1 MNIILFVLFTA
12 GFREGLCFHEVYRKY
27 FYINELKNWTDAQ
40 EYCRQHYSD
49 LATFTSM
56 EEINRLNRPFTDY
69 AWIGLFDD
77 TASWK
82 GIMGNESN
90 SWRWSAT
97 GTTSPGGYQKW
108 ERSEPNNADG
118 QSYCAKMQSG
128 VWGDVNCENKYYFV
142 CFNAAESHPKQYFS
156 VSIALTW
163 KDARSYC
170 RQHYT
175 DLAMIKDET
184 ENTVVA
190 SFYPTGPYWIGL
202 YREGWR
208 WSHGT
213 NSTFTNWLT
222 GQPNNAGA
230 IQYCVQEDNTHKWND
245 WPCHSLQY
253 FLCHKCKSFIIPNN

>member
-1 MNIILFVLFTA
+1 MEKAFTVVSHYIAVHLLRSRCFSEFFCAILHAFLQCMNTHYVLLSDLYFHKTTYPTIHSCTLA

-82 GIMGNESN
+82 GIMDNESN

-142 CFNAAESHPKQYFS
+142 CFNGK
-156 VSIALTW
+156 T
-163 KDARSYC
+163 
-170 RQHYT
+170 T
-175 DLAMIKDET
+175 
-184 ENTVVA
+184 
-190 SFYPTGPYWIGL
+190 
-202 YREGWR
+202 
-208 WSHGT
+208 
-213 NSTFTNWLT
+213 
-222 GQPNNAGA
+222 
-230 IQYCVQEDNTHKWND
+230 
-245 WPCHSLQY
+245 
-253 FLCHKCKSFIIPNN
+253 

>member
-1 MNIILFVLFTA
+1 SSTLLYYVCGIFSLAQCVDGCNKFKLLMNNDIST
-12 GFREGLCFHEVYRKY
+12 E
-27 FYINELKNWTDAQ
+27 
-40 EYCRQHYSD
+40 
-49 LATFTSM
+49 
-56 EEINRLNRPFTDY
+56 
-69 AWIGLFDD
+69 
-77 TASWK
+77 
-82 GIMGNESN
+82 
-90 SWRWSAT
+90 
-97 GTTSPGGYQKW
+97 
-108 ERSEPNNADG
+108 
-118 QSYCAKMQSG
+118 
-128 VWGDVNCENKYYFV
+128 
-142 CFNAAESHPKQYFS
+142 AAESHPKQYFS

-253 FLCHKCKSFIIPNN
+253 FLCHKCKLCN